1 MNPTLGFRAWAFKP
15 RGSSVDSGRRDHLH
29 FHLDREV
36 MFVFQMSTVG
46 EECCIAFKL
55 ILKKTIFKKWLEKF
69 QSQKCPI
76 LCVTLCTWRI
86 RLLSRVKAQWGLKNT
101 IFPPVGQKN
110 GRNGLKKFFWRKNPK
125 KFLWAKYG
133 TPITS
138 RTKIKPY
145 TAPYTADST
154 RRVAV

>member
-36 MFVFQMSTVG
+36 MFVFHKSTIG
-46 EECCIAFKL
+46 EECCFGFNL
-55 ILKKTIFKKWLEKF
+55 ILKKKLFSKKLFEKF
-69 QSQKCPI
+69 QCQNNFYPI

-86 RLLSRVKAQWGLKNT
+86 RLLSRVKAQGGLKNT
-101 IFPPVGQKN
+101 IFPPGDKKN

-125 KFLWAKYG
+125 KFL
-133 TPITS
+133 
-138 RTKIKPY
+138 
-145 TAPYTADST
+145 
-154 RRVAV
+154 